1 MSAEDRDSVTMLDAG
16 SIVLVVAGA
25 LCATLF
31 SLPPRSQLAQAT
43 PLLFGFAHTVRVIVD
58 RQAAARQETVR
69 TVKPK
74 GKRLGSAAW
83 LGAVIVPVL
92 HFSAVPGHGWLALG
106 YLFVGLGLGTSSL
119 VESRKTD
126 QEDPVDNDP

>member
-1 MSAEDRDSVTMLDAG
+1 MSTEDRDSVTILDAG

-25 LCATLF
+25 LCATLI

-43 PLLFGFAHTVRVIVD
+43 PLLFGFALTVRVIVD
-58 RQAAARQETVR
+58 RQAAARHETVR

-74 GKRLGSAAW
+74 GKRLGSAAL

-92 HFSAVPGHGWLALG
+92 YFSAVPGHGWLALS
-106 YLFVGLGLGTSSL
+106 YLIVGMGISASAL

-126 QEDPVDNDP
+126 QENPVDNDP